1 MPKLNEGGSK
11 YPKDS
16 KIIPNPKCFQESS
29 WHSRLSIKNQLCPF
43 TSPRPDVHYIAAD
56 LLILGGKS
64 LQRRGGRAGGLC
76 SGHSGRLH
84 FEGAASSGHLVG
96 EQCKD
101 QRLVGLVLF
110 SVLTHEMMIPI
121 DFYVVQV
128 SASTTNQKMSNTTWQ
143 VDHAVCGIFRP
154 RCWPAALR
162 SWKAHWHK
170 CIWFPGELWPSFELD
185 IAG

>member
-1 MPKLNEGGSK
+1 MPDADAVASNLCKQAGVTRPENLPPYAGPRFLPIGVPKHAKAQRRGQQISQRFQD
-11 YPKDS
+11 YPKS
-16 KIIPNPKCFQESS
+16 QMSS

-56 LLILGGKS
+56 LLIPGGES

-101 QRLVGLVLF
+101 DQRLVGLVF
-110 SVLTHEMMIPI
+110 FFGP
-121 DFYVVQV
+121 
-128 SASTTNQKMSNTTWQ
+128 NTWDDDTYWLL
-143 VDHAVCGIFRP
+143 C
-154 RCWPAALR
+154 CT
-162 SWKAHWHK
+162 S
-170 CIWFPGELWPSFELD
+170 
-185 IAG
+185 